1 MYIYIITFLITI
13 LLIWLAENKIK
24 SPKSKKILL
33 ILAIVPMFLI
43 SAIRYNVGTDY
54 SKRYVADYYTLS
66 EGNDVEN
73 LEIGF
78 KAIDYICLFFTK
90 EPYLLF
96 AITSLIILSIIFEVI
111 YHKSPNK
118 ILSISI
124 FFLGGYFFASLNI
137 IRQYIAFALILL
149 GYQFLM
155 SENKKKAYI
164 GFIICA
170 ILAFLMHSSSIIC
183 FIILILTN
191 KKIMDAKWVIPLS
204 ILILI
209 LNKNI
214 MVILTPIIEN
224 TRFNVYLTGK
234 FTTGELSI
242 LQITE
247 NLIIYLGMYFIYHFE
262 NKQSKKMDKQGITL
276 LNIQG
281 VALLLTVSG
290 VIHTL
295 FIRMAVYFVAFQIIS
310 IPYFLSILQFDKIT
324 NVINEKFKKNL
335 KNKTIEVIVYS
346 CIVLGFSAMFIY
358 TNILNNDNEV
368 LPYKTIFS
376 IEEVNSKGKGYGEK
390 KICKY

>member
-13 LLIWLAENKIK
+13 LLVWLAENKAK
-24 SPKSKKILL
+24 SRKNKIILL
-33 ILAIVPMFLI
+33 ILAVVPMFFI

-54 SKRYVADYYTLS
+54 EKRYVADYYTLL
-66 EGNDVEN
+66 EGQNVGN

-78 KAIDYICLFFTK
+78 KAIDYLCLFFTK
-90 EPYLLF
+90 EPYLIF
-96 AITSLIILSIIFEVI
+96 VITSLIILAIIFEVI
-111 YHKSPNK
+111 YKKSSNR
-118 ILSISI
+118 ILSIII
-124 FFLGGYFFASLNI
+124 FFLGGYFFATLNI
-137 IRQYIAFALILL
+137 IRQYISVAFILL

-164 GFIICA
+164 GFVICA
-170 ILAFLMHSSSIIC
+170 ILAFFMHSSSIIC
-183 FIILILTN
+183 FIIILLT
-191 KKIMDAKWVIPLS
+191 KKNIMDARWVIPLS

-214 MVILTPIIEN
+214 MVILTPIIKN

-242 LQITE
+242 LQIVE
-247 NLIIYLGMYFIYHFE
+247 NLIIYLAMYFSYYFE
-262 NKQSKKMDKQGITL
+262 KKQGKELDKQGITL

-281 VALLLTVSG
+281 LALLLTVSG

-295 FIRMAVYFVAFQIIS
+295 FIRMAIYFVAFQIIS
-310 IPYFLSILQFDKIT
+310 IPYFFNILQFNTITDKI
-324 NVINEKFKKNL
+324 NKKFKKNL
-335 KNKTIEVIVYS
+335 KTKTVEIIIYS
-346 CIVLGFSAMFIY
+346 CIVLGFGAMFIY

-376 IEEVNSKGKGYGEK
+376 IQK
-390 KICKY
+390 

>member
-13 LLIWLAENKIK
+13 LLIWLAENKAKSRKIK
-24 SPKSKKILL
+24 IILL
-33 ILAIVPMFLI
+33 ILAVVPMFFI

-54 SKRYVADYYTLS
+54 EKRYVADYYTLL
-66 EGNDVEN
+66 EGKNVGN

-78 KAIDYICLFFTK
+78 KAIDYLCLFFTK

-96 AITSLIILSIIFEVI
+96 AITSLIILAIIFEVI
-111 YHKSPNK
+111 YKKSSNR
-118 ILSISI
+118 ILSIII
-124 FFLGGYFFASLNI
+124 FFLGGYFFATLNI
-137 IRQYIAFALILL
+137 IRQYISVAFILL

-155 SENKKKAYI
+155 NENKKKAYI
-164 GFIICA
+164 GFVICA
-170 ILAFLMHSSSIIC
+170 ILAFFMHSSSIIC
-183 FIILILTN
+183 FIIILLT
-191 KKIMDAKWVIPLS
+191 KKNIMDARWVIPLS

-214 MVILTPIIEN
+214 MVILTPIIKN

-242 LQITE
+242 LQIVE
-247 NLIIYLGMYFIYHFE
+247 NLIIYLAMYFSYYFE
-262 NKQSKKMDKQGITL
+262 KKQGKELDKQGITL

-281 VALLLTVSG
+281 LALLLTVSG

-295 FIRMAVYFVAFQIIS
+295 FIRMAIYFVAFQIIS
-310 IPYFLSILQFDKIT
+310 IPYFFNILQFNTITDKI
-324 NVINEKFKKNL
+324 NKKFKKNL
-335 KNKTIEVIVYS
+335 KTKTVEIIIYS

-376 IEEVNSKGKGYGEK
+376 IK
-390 KICKY
+390 K

>member
-13 LLIWLAENKIK
+13 LLVWLAENKAK
-24 SPKSKKILL
+24 SRKNKIILL
-33 ILAIVPMFLI
+33 ILAVVPMFFI

-54 SKRYVADYYTLS
+54 EKRYVADYYTLL
-66 EGNDVEN
+66 EGKNVGN

-78 KAIDYICLFFTK
+78 KAIDYLCLFFTK
-90 EPYLLF
+90 EPYLIF
-96 AITSLIILSIIFEVI
+96 VITSLIILAIIFEVI
-111 YHKSPNK
+111 YKKSSNR
-118 ILSISI
+118 ILSIII
-124 FFLGGYFFASLNI
+124 FFLGGYFFATLNI
-137 IRQYIAFALILL
+137 IRQYISVAFILL

-155 SENKKKAYI
+155 NENKKKAYI
-164 GFIICA
+164 GFVICA
-170 ILAFLMHSSSIIC
+170 ILAFFMHSSSIIC
-183 FIILILTN
+183 FIIILLT
-191 KKIMDAKWVIPLS
+191 KKNIMDARWVIPLS

-214 MVILTPIIEN
+214 MVILTPIIKN

-242 LQITE
+242 LQIVE
-247 NLIIYLGMYFIYHFE
+247 NLIIYLAMYFSYYFE
-262 NKQSKKMDKQGITL
+262 KKQGKELDKQGITL

-281 VALLLTVSG
+281 LALLLTVSG

-295 FIRMAVYFVAFQIIS
+295 FIRMAIYFVAFQIIS
-310 IPYFLSILQFDKIT
+310 IPYFFSILQFNTITDKI
-324 NVINEKFKKNL
+324 NKKFKKNL
-335 KNKTIEVIVYS
+335 KTKTVEIIIYS

-376 IEEVNSKGKGYGEK
+376 IK
-390 KICKY
+390 K

>member
-13 LLIWLAENKIK
+13 LLVWLAENKAK
-24 SPKSKKILL
+24 SRKNKIILL
-33 ILAIVPMFLI
+33 ILAVVPMFFI

-54 SKRYVADYYTLS
+54 EKRYVADYYTLL
-66 EGNDVEN
+66 EGKNVGN

-78 KAIDYICLFFTK
+78 KAIDYLCLFFTK

-96 AITSLIILSIIFEVI
+96 VITSLIILAIIFEVI
-111 YHKSPNK
+111 YKKSSNR
-118 ILSISI
+118 ILSII
-124 FFLGGYFFASLNI
+124 VFFLGGYFFATLNI
-137 IRQYIAFALILL
+137 IRQYISVAFILL

-164 GFIICA
+164 GFVICA
-170 ILAFLMHSSSIIC
+170 ILAFFMHSSSIIC
-183 FIILILTN
+183 FIIILLT
-191 KKIMDAKWVIPLS
+191 KKNIMDARWVIPLS

-214 MVILTPIIEN
+214 MVILTPIIKN

-242 LQITE
+242 LQIVE
-247 NLIIYLGMYFIYHFE
+247 NLIIYLAMYFSYYFE
-262 NKQSKKMDKQGITL
+262 KKQGKELDKQGITL

-281 VALLLTVSG
+281 LALLLTVSG

-295 FIRMAVYFVAFQIIS
+295 FIRMAIYFVAFQIIS
-310 IPYFLSILQFDKIT
+310 IPYFFSILQFNTITDKI
-324 NVINEKFKKNL
+324 NKKFKKNL
-335 KNKTIEVIVYS
+335 KTKTVEIIIYS

-376 IEEVNSKGKGYGEK
+376 IK
-390 KICKY
+390 K

>member
-13 LLIWLAENKIK
+13 LLVWLAENKAK
-24 SPKSKKILL
+24 SRKNKIILL
-33 ILAIVPMFLI
+33 ILAVVPMFFI

-54 SKRYVADYYTLS
+54 EKRYVADYYTLL
-66 EGNDVEN
+66 EGKNVGN

-78 KAIDYICLFFTK
+78 KAIDYLCLFFTK

-96 AITSLIILSIIFEVI
+96 VITSLIILAIIFEVI
-111 YHKSPNK
+111 YKKSSNR
-118 ILSISI
+118 ILSIII
-124 FFLGGYFFASLNI
+124 FFLGGYFFATLNI
-137 IRQYIAFALILL
+137 IRQYISVAFILL

-164 GFIICA
+164 GFVICA
-170 ILAFLMHSSSIIC
+170 ILAFFMHSSSIIC
-183 FIILILTN
+183 FIIILLT
-191 KKIMDAKWVIPLS
+191 KKNIMDARWVIPLS

-214 MVILTPIIEN
+214 MVILTPIIKN

-242 LQITE
+242 LQIVE
-247 NLIIYLGMYFIYHFE
+247 NLIIYLAMYFSYYFE
-262 NKQSKKMDKQGITL
+262 KKQGKELDKQGITL
-276 LNIQG
+276 FNIQG
-281 VALLLTVSG
+281 LALLLTVSG

-295 FIRMAVYFVAFQIIS
+295 FIRMAIYFVAFQIIS
-310 IPYFLSILQFDKIT
+310 IPYFFSILQFNTITDKI
-324 NVINEKFKKNL
+324 NKKLKKNL
-335 KNKTIEVIVYS
+335 KTKTVEIIIYS
-346 CIVLGFSAMFIY
+346 GIVLGFSAMFIY

-376 IEEVNSKGKGYGEK
+376 IQK
-390 KICKY
+390 

>member
-13 LLIWLAENKIK
+13 LLIWLAENKAK
-24 SPKSKKILL
+24 SRKNKIILL
-33 ILAIVPMFLI
+33 ILAVVPMFFI

-54 SKRYVADYYTLS
+54 EKRYVVDYYTLL
-66 EGNDVEN
+66 EGKNVGN

-78 KAIDYICLFFTK
+78 KAIDYLCLFFTK

-96 AITSLIILSIIFEVI
+96 VITSLIILAIIFEVI
-111 YHKSPNK
+111 YKKSSNR
-118 ILSISI
+118 ILSIII
-124 FFLGGYFFASLNI
+124 FFLGGYFFATLNI
-137 IRQYIAFALILL
+137 IRQYISVAFILL

-164 GFIICA
+164 GFVICA
-170 ILAFLMHSSSIIC
+170 ILAFFMHSSSIIC
-183 FIILILTN
+183 FIIILLT
-191 KKIMDAKWVIPLS
+191 KKNIMDARWVIPLS

-214 MVILTPIIEN
+214 MVILTPIIKN

-242 LQITE
+242 LQIVE
-247 NLIIYLGMYFIYHFE
+247 NLIIYLAMYFSYYFE
-262 NKQSKKMDKQGITL
+262 KKQGKELDKQGITL

-281 VALLLTVSG
+281 LALLLTVSG

-295 FIRMAVYFVAFQIIS
+295 FIRMAIYFVAFQIIS
-310 IPYFLSILQFDKIT
+310 IPYFFSILQFNTITDKI
-324 NVINEKFKKNL
+324 NKKFKKNL
-335 KNKTIEVIVYS
+335 KTKTVEIIIYS

-376 IEEVNSKGKGYGEK
+376 IK
-390 KICKY
+390 K

>member
-13 LLIWLAENKIK
+13 LLIWLAENKAKSRKIK
-24 SPKSKKILL
+24 IILL
-33 ILAIVPMFLI
+33 ILAVVPMFFI

-54 SKRYVADYYTLS
+54 EKRYVADYYTLL
-66 EGNDVEN
+66 EGKNVGN

-78 KAIDYICLFFTK
+78 KAIDYLCLFFTK
-90 EPYLLF
+90 EPYLIF
-96 AITSLIILSIIFEVI
+96 VITSLIILAIIFEVI
-111 YHKSPNK
+111 YKKSSNR
-118 ILSISI
+118 ILSIII
-124 FFLGGYFFASLNI
+124 FFLGGYFFATLNI
-137 IRQYIAFALILL
+137 IRQYISVAFILL

-155 SENKKKAYI
+155 SENKKKSYI
-164 GFIICA
+164 GFVICA
-170 ILAFLMHSSSIIC
+170 ILAFFMHSSSIIC
-183 FIILILTN
+183 FIIILLT
-191 KKIMDAKWVIPLS
+191 KKNIMDARWVIPLS

-214 MVILTPIIEN
+214 MVILTPIIKN

-242 LQITE
+242 LQIVE
-247 NLIIYLGMYFIYHFE
+247 NLIIYLAMYFSYYFE
-262 NKQSKKMDKQGITL
+262 KKQGKELDKQGITL

-281 VALLLTVSG
+281 LALLLTVSG

-295 FIRMAVYFVAFQIIS
+295 FIRMAIYFVAFQIIS
-310 IPYFLSILQFDKIT
+310 IPYFFSILQFNTITDKI
-324 NVINEKFKKNL
+324 NKKFKKNL
-335 KNKTIEVIVYS
+335 KTKTVEIIIYS

-376 IEEVNSKGKGYGEK
+376 IK
-390 KICKY
+390 K

>member
-13 LLIWLAENKIK
+13 LLVWLAENKAK
-24 SPKSKKILL
+24 SRKNKIILL
-33 ILAIVPMFLI
+33 ILAVVPMFFI

-54 SKRYVADYYTLS
+54 EKRYVADYYTLL
-66 EGNDVEN
+66 EGKNVGN

-78 KAIDYICLFFTK
+78 KAIDYLCLFFTK

-96 AITSLIILSIIFEVI
+96 VITSLIILAIIFEVI
-111 YHKSPNK
+111 YKKSSNR
-118 ILSISI
+118 ILSIII
-124 FFLGGYFFASLNI
+124 FFLGGYFFATLNI
-137 IRQYIAFALILL
+137 IRQYISVAFILL

-164 GFIICA
+164 GFVICA
-170 ILAFLMHSSSIIC
+170 ILAFFMHSSSIIC
-183 FIILILTN
+183 FIIILLT
-191 KKIMDAKWVIPLS
+191 KKNIMDARWVIPLS

-214 MVILTPIIEN
+214 MVILTPIIKN

-242 LQITE
+242 LQIVE
-247 NLIIYLGMYFIYHFE
+247 NLIIYLAMYFSYYFE
-262 NKQSKKMDKQGITL
+262 KKQGKELDKQGITL

-281 VALLLTVSG
+281 LALLLTVSG

-295 FIRMAVYFVAFQIIS
+295 FIRMAIYFVAFQIIS
-310 IPYFLSILQFDKIT
+310 IPYFFSILQFNTITDKI
-324 NVINEKFKKNL
+324 NKKLKKNL
-335 KNKTIEVIVYS
+335 KTKTVEIIIYS
-346 CIVLGFSAMFIY
+346 GIVLGFSAMFIY

-376 IEEVNSKGKGYGEK
+376 IQK
-390 KICKY
+390 

>member
-13 LLIWLAENKIK
+13 LLVWLAENKAK
-24 SPKSKKILL
+24 SRKNKIILL
-33 ILAIVPMFLI
+33 ILAVVPMFFI

-54 SKRYVADYYTLS
+54 EKRYVADYYTLL
-66 EGNDVEN
+66 EGKNVGN

-78 KAIDYICLFFTK
+78 KAIDYLCLFFTK

-96 AITSLIILSIIFEVI
+96 VITSLIILAIIFEVI
-111 YHKSPNK
+111 YKKSSNR
-118 ILSISI
+118 ILSII
-124 FFLGGYFFASLNI
+124 VFFLGGYFFATLNI
-137 IRQYIAFALILL
+137 IRQYISVAFILL

-164 GFIICA
+164 GFVICA
-170 ILAFLMHSSSIIC
+170 ILAFFMHSSSIIC
-183 FIILILTN
+183 FIIILLT
-191 KKIMDAKWVIPLS
+191 KKNIMDARWVIPLS

-214 MVILTPIIEN
+214 MVILTPIIKN

-242 LQITE
+242 LQIVE
-247 NLIIYLGMYFIYHFE
+247 NLIIYLAMYFSYYFE
-262 NKQSKKMDKQGITL
+262 KKQGKELDKQGITL
-276 LNIQG
+276 INIQG
-281 VALLLTVSG
+281 LALLFTVSG

-295 FIRMAVYFVAFQIIS
+295 FIRMAIYFVAFQIIS
-310 IPYFLSILQFDKIT
+310 IPYFFSILQFNTITDKI
-324 NVINEKFKKNL
+324 NKKLKKNL
-335 KNKTIEVIVYS
+335 KTKTVEIIIYS
-346 CIVLGFSAMFIY
+346 GIVLGFSAMFIY

-376 IEEVNSKGKGYGEK
+376 IQK
-390 KICKY
+390 

>member
-13 LLIWLAENKIK
+13 LLVWLAENKAK
-24 SPKSKKILL
+24 SRKNKIILL
-33 ILAIVPMFLI
+33 ILAVVPMFFI

-54 SKRYVADYYTLS
+54 EKRYVADYYTLL
-66 EGNDVEN
+66 EGKNVGN

-78 KAIDYICLFFTK
+78 KAIDYLCLFFTK

-96 AITSLIILSIIFEVI
+96 VITSLIILAIIFEVI
-111 YHKSPNK
+111 YKKSSNR
-118 ILSISI
+118 ILSII
-124 FFLGGYFFASLNI
+124 VFFLGGYFFATLNI
-137 IRQYIAFALILL
+137 IRQYISVAFILL

-164 GFIICA
+164 GFVICA
-170 ILAFLMHSSSIIC
+170 ILAFFMHSSSIIC
-183 FIILILTN
+183 FIIILLT
-191 KKIMDAKWVIPLS
+191 KKNITDARWVIPLS

-214 MVILTPIIEN
+214 MVILTPIIKN

-242 LQITE
+242 LQIVE
-247 NLIIYLGMYFIYHFE
+247 NLIIYLAMYFSYYFE
-262 NKQSKKMDKQGITL
+262 KKQGKELDKQGITL

-281 VALLLTVSG
+281 LALLLTVSG

-295 FIRMAVYFVAFQIIS
+295 FIRMAIYFVAFQIIS
-310 IPYFLSILQFDKIT
+310 IPYFFSILQFNTITDKI
-324 NVINEKFKKNL
+324 NKKLKKNL
-335 KNKTIEVIVYS
+335 KTKTVEIIIYS
-346 CIVLGFSAMFIY
+346 GIVLGFSAMFIY

-376 IEEVNSKGKGYGEK
+376 IQK
-390 KICKY
+390 

>member
-13 LLIWLAENKIK
+13 LLVWLAENKAK
-24 SPKSKKILL
+24 SRKNKIILL
-33 ILAIVPMFLI
+33 ILAVVPMFFI

-54 SKRYVADYYTLS
+54 EKRYVVDYYTLL
-66 EGNDVEN
+66 EGKNVGN

-78 KAIDYICLFFTK
+78 KAIDYLCLFFTK

-96 AITSLIILSIIFEVI
+96 VITSLIILAIIFEVI
-111 YHKSPNK
+111 YKKSSNR
-118 ILSISI
+118 ILSIII
-124 FFLGGYFFASLNI
+124 FFLGGYFFATLNI
-137 IRQYIAFALILL
+137 IRQYISVAFILL

-164 GFIICA
+164 GFVICA
-170 ILAFLMHSSSIIC
+170 ILAFFMHSSSIIC
-183 FIILILTN
+183 FIIILLT
-191 KKIMDAKWVIPLS
+191 KKNIMDARWVIPLS

-214 MVILTPIIEN
+214 MVILTPIIKN

-242 LQITE
+242 LQIVE
-247 NLIIYLGMYFIYHFE
+247 NLIIYLAMYFSYYFE
-262 NKQSKKMDKQGITL
+262 KKQGKELDKQGITL

-281 VALLLTVSG
+281 LALLLTVSG

-295 FIRMAVYFVAFQIIS
+295 FIRMAIYFVAFQIIS
-310 IPYFLSILQFDKIT
+310 IPYFFSILQFNTITDKI
-324 NVINEKFKKNL
+324 NKKFKKNL
-335 KNKTIEVIVYS
+335 KTKTVEIIIYS

-376 IEEVNSKGKGYGEK
+376 IK
-390 KICKY
+390 K

>member
-13 LLIWLAENKIK
+13 LLVWLAENKAK
-24 SPKSKKILL
+24 SRKNKIILL
-33 ILAIVPMFLI
+33 ILAVVPMFFI

-54 SKRYVADYYTLS
+54 EKRYVADYYTLL
-66 EGNDVEN
+66 EGKNVGN

-78 KAIDYICLFFTK
+78 KAIDYLCLFFTK
-90 EPYLLF
+90 EPYLIF
-96 AITSLIILSIIFEVI
+96 VITSLIILAIIFEVI
-111 YHKSPNK
+111 YKKSSNR
-118 ILSISI
+118 ILSIII
-124 FFLGGYFFASLNI
+124 FFLGGYFFATLNI
-137 IRQYIAFALILL
+137 IRQYISVAFILL

-155 SENKKKAYI
+155 NENKKKAYI
-164 GFIICA
+164 GFVICA
-170 ILAFLMHSSSIIC
+170 ILAFFMHSSSIIC
-183 FIILILTN
+183 FIIILLT
-191 KKIMDAKWVIPLS
+191 KKNIMDARWVIPLS

-214 MVILTPIIEN
+214 MVILTPIIKN

-242 LQITE
+242 LQIVE
-247 NLIIYLGMYFIYHFE
+247 NLIIYLAMYFSYYFE
-262 NKQSKKMDKQGITL
+262 KKQGKELDKQGITL

-281 VALLLTVSG
+281 LALLLTVSG

-295 FIRMAVYFVAFQIIS
+295 FIRMAIYFVAFQIIS
-310 IPYFLSILQFDKIT
+310 IPYFFNILQFNTITDKI
-324 NVINEKFKKNL
+324 NKKFKKNL
-335 KNKTIEVIVYS
+335 KTKTVEIIIYS

-376 IEEVNSKGKGYGEK
+376 IQK
-390 KICKY
+390 

>member
-13 LLIWLAENKIK
+13 LLVWLAENKAK
-24 SPKSKKILL
+24 SRKNKIILL
-33 ILAIVPMFLI
+33 ILAVVPMFFI

-54 SKRYVADYYTLS
+54 EKRYVADYYTLL
-66 EGNDVEN
+66 EGKNVGN

-78 KAIDYICLFFTK
+78 KAIDYLCLFFTK

-96 AITSLIILSIIFEVI
+96 VITSLIILAIIFEVI
-111 YHKSPNK
+111 YKKSSNR
-118 ILSISI
+118 ILSIII
-124 FFLGGYFFASLNI
+124 FFLGGYFFATLNI
-137 IRQYIAFALILL
+137 IRQYISVAFILL

-164 GFIICA
+164 GFVICA
-170 ILAFLMHSSSIIC
+170 ILAFFMHSSSIIC
-183 FIILILTN
+183 FIIILLT
-191 KKIMDAKWVIPLS
+191 KKNIMDARWVIPLS

-214 MVILTPIIEN
+214 MVILTPIIKN

-242 LQITE
+242 LQIVE
-247 NLIIYLGMYFIYHFE
+247 NLIIYLAMYFSYYFE
-262 NKQSKKMDKQGITL
+262 KKQGKELDKQGITL

-281 VALLLTVSG
+281 LALLLTVSG

-295 FIRMAVYFVAFQIIS
+295 FIRMAIYFVAFQIIS
-310 IPYFLSILQFDKIT
+310 IPYFFSILQFNTITDKI
-324 NVINEKFKKNL
+324 NKKLKKNL
-335 KNKTIEVIVYS
+335 KTKTVEIIIYS
-346 CIVLGFSAMFIY
+346 GIALGFSAMFIY

-376 IEEVNSKGKGYGEK
+376 IQK
-390 KICKY
+390 

>member
-13 LLIWLAENKIK
+13 LLVWLAENKAK
-24 SPKSKKILL
+24 SRKNKIILL
-33 ILAIVPMFLI
+33 ILAVVPMFFI

-54 SKRYVADYYTLS
+54 EKRYVADYYTLL
-66 EGNDVEN
+66 EGKNVGN

-78 KAIDYICLFFTK
+78 KAIDYLCLFFTK

-96 AITSLIILSIIFEVI
+96 VITSLIILAIIFEVI
-111 YHKSPNK
+111 YKKSSNR
-118 ILSISI
+118 ILSII
-124 FFLGGYFFASLNI
+124 VFFLGGYFFATLNI
-137 IRQYIAFALILL
+137 IRQYISVAFILL

-164 GFIICA
+164 GFVICA
-170 ILAFLMHSSSIIC
+170 ILAFFMHSSSIIC
-183 FIILILTN
+183 FIIILLT
-191 KKIMDAKWVIPLS
+191 KKNIMDARWVIPLS

-214 MVILTPIIEN
+214 MVILTPIIKN

-242 LQITE
+242 LQIVE
-247 NLIIYLGMYFIYHFE
+247 NLIIYLAMYFSYYFE
-262 NKQSKKMDKQGITL
+262 KKQGKELDKQGITL
-276 LNIQG
+276 FNIQG
-281 VALLLTVSG
+281 LALLLTVSG

-295 FIRMAVYFVAFQIIS
+295 FIRMAIYFVAFQIIS
-310 IPYFLSILQFDKIT
+310 IPYFFSILQFNTITDKI
-324 NVINEKFKKNL
+324 NKKLKKNL
-335 KNKTIEVIVYS
+335 KTKTVEIIIYS
-346 CIVLGFSAMFIY
+346 GIVLGFSAMFIY

-376 IEEVNSKGKGYGEK
+376 IQK
-390 KICKY
+390 

>member
-13 LLIWLAENKIK
+13 LLVWLAENKAK
-24 SPKSKKILL
+24 SRKNKIILL
-33 ILAIVPMFLI
+33 ILAVVPMFFI

-54 SKRYVADYYTLS
+54 EKRYVADYYTLL
-66 EGNDVEN
+66 EGKNVGN

-78 KAIDYICLFFTK
+78 KAIDYLCLFFTK

-96 AITSLIILSIIFEVI
+96 AITSLIILAIIFEVI
-111 YHKSPNK
+111 YKKSSNR
-118 ILSISI
+118 ILSIII
-124 FFLGGYFFASLNI
+124 FFLGGYFFATLNI
-137 IRQYIAFALILL
+137 IRQYISVAFILL

-164 GFIICA
+164 GFVICA
-170 ILAFLMHSSSIIC
+170 ILAFFMHSSSIIC
-183 FIILILTN
+183 FIIILLT
-191 KKIMDAKWVIPLS
+191 KKNIMDARWVIPLS

-214 MVILTPIIEN
+214 MVILTPIIKN

-242 LQITE
+242 LQIVE
-247 NLIIYLGMYFIYHFE
+247 NLIIYLAMYFSYYFE
-262 NKQSKKMDKQGITL
+262 KKQGKELDKQGITL

-281 VALLLTVSG
+281 LALLLTVSG

-295 FIRMAVYFVAFQIIS
+295 FIRMAIYFVAFQIIS
-310 IPYFLSILQFDKIT
+310 IPYFFNILQFNTITDKI
-324 NVINEKFKKNL
+324 NKKLKKNL
-335 KNKTIEVIVYS
+335 KTKTVEIIIYS
-346 CIVLGFSAMFIY
+346 GIVLGFSAMFIY

-376 IEEVNSKGKGYGEK
+376 IQK
-390 KICKY
+390 

>member
-13 LLIWLAENKIK
+13 LLIWLAENKAK
-24 SPKSKKILL
+24 SRKNKIILL
-33 ILAIVPMFLI
+33 ILAVVPMFFI

-54 SKRYVADYYTLS
+54 EKRYVADYYTLL
-66 EGNDVEN
+66 EGKNVGN

-78 KAIDYICLFFTK
+78 KAIDYLCLFFTK

-96 AITSLIILSIIFEVI
+96 AITSLIILAIIFEVI
-111 YHKSPNK
+111 YKKSSNR
-118 ILSISI
+118 ILSIII
-124 FFLGGYFFASLNI
+124 FFLGGYFFATLNI
-137 IRQYIAFALILL
+137 IRQYISVAFILL

-164 GFIICA
+164 GFVICA
-170 ILAFLMHSSSIIC
+170 ILAFFMHSSSIIC
-183 FIILILTN
+183 FIIILLT
-191 KKIMDAKWVIPLS
+191 KKNIMDARWVIPLS

-214 MVILTPIIEN
+214 MVILTPIIKN

-242 LQITE
+242 LQIVE
-247 NLIIYLGMYFIYHFE
+247 NLIIYLAMYFSYYFE
-262 NKQSKKMDKQGITL
+262 KKQGKELDKQGITL

-281 VALLLTVSG
+281 LALLLTVSG

-295 FIRMAVYFVAFQIIS
+295 FIRMAIYFVAFQIIS
-310 IPYFLSILQFDKIT
+310 IPYFFSILQFNTITDKI
-324 NVINEKFKKNL
+324 NKKFKKNL
-335 KNKTIEVIVYS
+335 KTKTVEIIIYS

-376 IEEVNSKGKGYGEK
+376 IK
-390 KICKY
+390 K

>member
-13 LLIWLAENKIK
+13 LLVWLAENKAK
-24 SPKSKKILL
+24 SRKNKIILL
-33 ILAIVPMFLI
+33 ILAVVPMFFI

-54 SKRYVADYYTLS
+54 EKRYVADYYTLL
-66 EGNDVEN
+66 EGKNVGN

-78 KAIDYICLFFTK
+78 KAIDYLCLFFTK

-96 AITSLIILSIIFEVI
+96 VITSLIILAIIFEVI
-111 YHKSPNK
+111 YKKSSNR
-118 ILSISI
+118 ILSIII
-124 FFLGGYFFASLNI
+124 FFLGGYFFATLNI
-137 IRQYIAFALILL
+137 IRQYISVAFILL

-164 GFIICA
+164 GFVICA
-170 ILAFLMHSSSIIC
+170 ILAFFMHSSSIIC
-183 FIILILTN
+183 FIIILLT
-191 KKIMDAKWVIPLS
+191 KKNIMDARWVIPLS

-214 MVILTPIIEN
+214 MVILTPIIKN

-242 LQITE
+242 LQIVE
-247 NLIIYLGMYFIYHFE
+247 NLIIYLAMYFSYYFE
-262 NKQSKKMDKQGITL
+262 KKQGKELDKQGITL

-281 VALLLTVSG
+281 LALLLTVSG

-295 FIRMAVYFVAFQIIS
+295 FIRMAIYFVAFQIIS
-310 IPYFLSILQFDKIT
+310 IPYFFSILQFNTITDKI
-324 NVINEKFKKNL
+324 NKKFKKNL
-335 KNKTIEVIVYS
+335 KTKTVEIIIYS

-376 IEEVNSKGKGYGEK
+376 IQK
-390 KICKY
+390 

>member
-13 LLIWLAENKIK
+13 LLVWLAENKAKSRKIK
-24 SPKSKKILL
+24 IILL
-33 ILAIVPMFLI
+33 ILAVVPMFFI

-54 SKRYVADYYTLS
+54 EKRYVADYYTLL
-66 EGNDVEN
+66 EGKNVGN

-78 KAIDYICLFFTK
+78 KAIDYLCLFFTK

-96 AITSLIILSIIFEVI
+96 AITSLIILAIIFEVI
-111 YHKSPNK
+111 YKKSSNR
-118 ILSISI
+118 ILSIII
-124 FFLGGYFFASLNI
+124 FFLGGYFFATLNI
-137 IRQYIAFALILL
+137 IRQYISVAFILL

-164 GFIICA
+164 GFVICA
-170 ILAFLMHSSSIIC
+170 ILAFFMHSSSIIC
-183 FIILILTN
+183 FIIILLT
-191 KKIMDAKWVIPLS
+191 KKNIMDARWVIPLS

-214 MVILTPIIEN
+214 MVILTPIIKN

-242 LQITE
+242 LQIVE
-247 NLIIYLGMYFIYHFE
+247 NLIIYLAMYFSYYFE
-262 NKQSKKMDKQGITL
+262 KKQGKELDKQGITL

-281 VALLLTVSG
+281 LALLLTVSG

-295 FIRMAVYFVAFQIIS
+295 FIRMAIYFVAFQIIS
-310 IPYFLSILQFDKIT
+310 IPYFFSILQFNTITDKI
-324 NVINEKFKKNL
+324 NKKFKKNL
-335 KNKTIEVIVYS
+335 KTKTVEIIIYS

-376 IEEVNSKGKGYGEK
+376 IK
-390 KICKY
+390 K

>member
-13 LLIWLAENKIK
+13 LLVWLAENKAK
-24 SPKSKKILL
+24 SRKNKIILL
-33 ILAIVPMFLI
+33 ILAVVPMFFI

-54 SKRYVADYYTLS
+54 EKRYVADYYTLL
-66 EGNDVEN
+66 EGKNVGN

-78 KAIDYICLFFTK
+78 KAIDYLCLFFTK
-90 EPYLLF
+90 EPYLIF
-96 AITSLIILSIIFEVI
+96 VITSLIILAIIFEVI
-111 YHKSPNK
+111 YKKSSNK
-118 ILSISI
+118 ILSIII
-124 FFLGGYFFASLNI
+124 FFLGGYFFATLNI
-137 IRQYIAFALILL
+137 IRQYISVAFILL

-155 SENKKKAYI
+155 NENKKKAYI
-164 GFIICA
+164 GFVICA
-170 ILAFLMHSSSIIC
+170 ILAFFMHSSSIIC
-183 FIILILTN
+183 FIIILLT
-191 KKIMDAKWVIPLS
+191 KKNIMDARWVIPLS

-214 MVILTPIIEN
+214 MVILTPIIKN

-242 LQITE
+242 LQIVE
-247 NLIIYLGMYFIYHFE
+247 NLIIYLAMYFSYYFE
-262 NKQSKKMDKQGITL
+262 KKQGKELDKQGITL

-281 VALLLTVSG
+281 LALLLTVSG

-295 FIRMAVYFVAFQIIS
+295 FIRMAIYFVAFQIIS
-310 IPYFLSILQFDKIT
+310 IPYFFSILQFNTITDKI
-324 NVINEKFKKNL
+324 NKKFKKNL
-335 KNKTIEVIVYS
+335 KTKTVEIIIYS

-376 IEEVNSKGKGYGEK
+376 IK
-390 KICKY
+390 K

>member
-13 LLIWLAENKIK
+13 LLVWLAENKATSRKNKI
-24 SPKSKKILL
+24 ILL
-33 ILAIVPMFLI
+33 ILAVVPMFFI

-54 SKRYVADYYTLS
+54 EKRYVADYYTLL
-66 EGNDVEN
+66 EGKNVGN

-78 KAIDYICLFFTK
+78 KAIDYLCLFFTK

-96 AITSLIILSIIFEVI
+96 VITSLIILAIIFEVI
-111 YHKSPNK
+111 YKKSSNR
-118 ILSISI
+118 ILSII
-124 FFLGGYFFASLNI
+124 VFFLGGYFFATLNI
-137 IRQYIAFALILL
+137 IRQYISVAFILL

-164 GFIICA
+164 GFVICA
-170 ILAFLMHSSSIIC
+170 ILAFFMHSSSIIC
-183 FIILILTN
+183 FIIIWLT
-191 KKIMDAKWVIPLS
+191 KKNIMDARWVIPLS

-214 MVILTPIIEN
+214 MVILTPIIKN

-242 LQITE
+242 LQIVE
-247 NLIIYLGMYFIYHFE
+247 NLIIYLAMYFSYYFE
-262 NKQSKKMDKQGITL
+262 KKQGKELDKQGITL

-281 VALLLTVSG
+281 LALLLTVSG

-295 FIRMAVYFVAFQIIS
+295 FIRMAIYFVAFQIIS
-310 IPYFLSILQFDKIT
+310 IPYFFSILQFNTITDKI
-324 NVINEKFKKNL
+324 NKKLKKNL
-335 KNKTIEVIVYS
+335 KTKTVEIIIYS
-346 CIVLGFSAMFIY
+346 GIVLGFSAMFIY

-376 IEEVNSKGKGYGEK
+376 IQK
-390 KICKY
+390 

>member
-1 MYIYIITFLITI
+1 
-13 LLIWLAENKIK
+13 
-24 SPKSKKILL
+24 
-33 ILAIVPMFLI
+33 MFFI

-54 SKRYVADYYTLS
+54 EKRYVADYYTLL
-66 EGNDVEN
+66 EGKNVGN

-78 KAIDYICLFFTK
+78 KAIDYLCLFFTK

-96 AITSLIILSIIFEVI
+96 VITSLIILAIIFEVI
-111 YHKSPNK
+111 YKKSSNR
-118 ILSISI
+118 ILSIII
-124 FFLGGYFFASLNI
+124 FFLGGYFFATLNI
-137 IRQYIAFALILL
+137 IRQYISVAFILL

-164 GFIICA
+164 GFVICA
-170 ILAFLMHSSSIIC
+170 ILAFFMHSASIIC
-183 FIILILTN
+183 FIIILFT
-191 KKIMDAKWVIPLS
+191 KKNIMDARWVIPLS

-214 MVILTPIIEN
+214 MVILTPIIKN

-242 LQITE
+242 LQIVE
-247 NLIIYLGMYFIYHFE
+247 NLIIYLAMYFSYYFE
-262 NKQSKKMDKQGITL
+262 KKQGKELDKQGITL

-281 VALLLTVSG
+281 LALLLTVSG

-295 FIRMAVYFVAFQIIS
+295 FIRMAIYFVAFQIIS
-310 IPYFLSILQFDKIT
+310 IPYFFSILQFNTITDKI
-324 NVINEKFKKNL
+324 NKKFKKNL
-335 KNKTIEVIVYS
+335 KTKTVEIIIYS

-376 IEEVNSKGKGYGEK
+376 IK
-390 KICKY
+390 K